1 MCCHIYRQW
10 IECTIAH
17 FQKSLPLIII
27 IELTTKNIIMLL
39 LILFQAGTCD
49 NPWIWKFVIDI
60 SACKTKHIAM
70 NTNFMHLRFSF
81 TGCPHNL
88 RYITTVFFQVPSL
101 ASCSWTIMKMDCINN
116 KWNRVMRRSAIITE
130 QFFFSLTTLRK
141 PTNQIK
147 IDHTK
152 STFECKMKWQH
163 DYITLYAVA
172 NLDPHPMLHCTLS
185 LKINM

>member
-1 MCCHIYRQW
+1 
-10 IECTIAH
+10 
-17 FQKSLPLIII
+17 
-27 IELTTKNIIMLL
+27 MLL

-130 QFFFSLTTLRK
+130 QFFFSLKTLRK

-163 DYITLYAVA
+163 DRLYKAVCSCKSWPTSHA
-172 NLDPHPMLHCTLS
+172 ALYTVTQD
-185 LKINM
+185 